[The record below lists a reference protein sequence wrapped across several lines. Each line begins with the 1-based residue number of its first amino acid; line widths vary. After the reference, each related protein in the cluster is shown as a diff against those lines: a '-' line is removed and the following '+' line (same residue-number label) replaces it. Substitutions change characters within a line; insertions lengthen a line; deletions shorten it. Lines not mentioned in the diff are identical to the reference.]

1 MKKLFTTILAVS
13 CSMLAATAQDQI
25 KSYTVEKFDGTQ
37 YVKQD
42 SVDYL
47 WTTNQD
53 DEKLFNNFILQG
65 NRLVPLYEGF
75 YYNNYQRRDFFKW
88 DDLNNSFESS
98 IRNIQRLN
106 QLGQIENRISQGADS
121 GGLMNQSKWE
131 YFYDGS
137 GNVNEEFYYIWRDT
151 AWEVITKVVRT
162 FFNNQLDTVNTF
174 YFGNTAWV
182 PNAVISFKYSNSKIS
197 EKLSKNLI
205 GSNSQELNYHKT
217 IYTYDSLTNSK
228 AELVQTWRNNNWI
241 DGERLTTYYNSNNQM
256 DSTVFESPAGLISKR
271 KTFTYNSNGIDEIIS
286 SNYNRTQLKY
296 YPQIKHTFNYDNNG
310 VLETIVEETID
321 ISLGWLAKTD
331 DLKYKYNYQKR
342 VGLGENS
349 TLVDFKVFPN
359 PTSDHITI
367 STKGNRINQIRIVD
381 IAGKLVF
388 ENQSALNSNEITI
401 PVHQLGNGTYILT
414 VQSNGQQKSQK
425 IVVNH

>member
-1 MKKLFTTILAVS
+1 MKKLLTLSLVGSFVILT
-13 CSMLAATAQDQI
+13 ATAQDQI
-25 KSYTVEKFDGTQ
+25 KSYTVEKYDGAQ

-98 IRNIQRLN
+98 IRNIQALN
-106 QLGQIENRISQGADS
+106 QLGQIESRISQGIDS
-121 GGLMNQSKWE
+121 GGLVNQSKWE

-137 GNVNEEFYYIWRDT
+137 GSVNEEFYYIWRDT

-162 FFNNQLDTVNTF
+162 FVNNQLDTVNTF

-205 GSNSQELNYHKT
+205 GANSQELNYHKT
-217 IYTYDSLTNSK
+217 IYTYDNLTNSN
-228 AELVQTWRNNNWI
+228 AELVQTWRNNNWM
-241 DGERLTTYYNSNNQM
+241 DGERLTTYYNSNNQV

-271 KTFTYNSNGIDEIIS
+271 KTFTYNSHGINDIIS
-286 SNYNRTQLKY
+286 SNYNRSQLKY
-296 YPQIKHTFNYDNNG
+296 YPQIRETFNYDNNG
-310 VLETIVEETID
+310 VLVSIVEESID
-321 ISLGWLAKTD
+321 PSGWLVKSN
-331 DLKYKYNYQKR
+331 DLKYNYNFQTR
-342 VGLGENS
+342 VGLAEQS
-349 TLVDFKVFPN
+349 SLVNLKVYPN
-359 PTSDHITI
+359 PTSDQITI
-367 STKGNRINQIRIVD
+367 STKVNRINQIRIVD
-381 IAGKLVF
+381 LAGRVVF
-388 ENQSALNSNEITI
+388 ENQSALNSNEVTI
-401 PVHQLGNGTYILT
+401 PVRQLNNGTYILT
-414 VQSNGQQKSQK
+414 VTSNGQQKSQK